1 MSEILSQSE
10 INSLLSG
17 PPGSQ
22 SSPGEGS
29 ATKGD
34 REVHAFDF
42 RLPHRLSKNQ
52 LRIFQA
58 VHDSFSET
66 FGTYLVSRLQ
76 ANVTIEVTSVDQLF
90 YSEYVLSIAS
100 PSCLYVCRIG
110 ESDALMMMELN
121 PQLVLAIVE
130 RLLGGSSE
138 GERASRLITR
148 IEQSI
153 VKGIVQRALVDLQ
166 RSWKTISEL
175 SFKLERYESEG
186 DFAQIAP
193 TSEIVLVVS
202 LEVMLNEQKFLMNL
216 CFPTFALDSVL
227 TRLNTQHF
235 SSMAAEKPSGEW
247 SKEILSKLGSTSLP
261 AVAILGEST
270 LTLGE
275 LLALEPGD
283 ILRTNIPVNG
293 EVKVTIGEKPR
304 LWGRP
309 GVSGGKTAIKVTRI
323 STGSELGE

>member
-10 INSLLSG
+10 IDGLLSDVSG
-17 PPGSQ
+17 GK
-22 SSPGEGS
+22 SSSGEGS
-29 ATKGD
+29 AAKAE
-34 REVHAFDF
+34 REVQSFDF
-42 RLPHRLSKNQ
+42 RLPHRISKNQ

-76 ANVTIEVTSVDQLF
+76 SNVAIEVTSVDQLF

-110 ESDALMMMELN
+110 ESNALMIMELS

-138 GERASRLITR
+138 GEREPRLITR

-175 SFKLERYESEG
+175 SFTLERYESEG

-202 LEVMLNEQKFLMNL
+202 LEVMLNEKKFPMSL
-216 CFPTFALDSVL
+216 CFPTFALGSVL
-227 TRLNTQHF
+227 ARLNRQHF
-235 SSMAAEKPSGEW
+235 SSMAVEKSSGEW
-247 SKEILSKLGSTSLP
+247 SKEILAKLGTTSLP

-283 ILRTNIPVNG
+283 ILRTSIPVDG

>member
-10 INSLLSG
+10 INGLLSG
-17 PPGSQ
+17 VPGGKT
-22 SSPGEGS
+22 PS
-29 ATKGD
+29 A
-34 REVHAFDF
+34 EVPKAERDVQTFDF
-42 RLPHRLSKNQ
+42 RLPHRISKNQ

-76 ANVTIEVTSVDQLF
+76 TNVAIEVTSVDQLF
-90 YSEYVLSIAS
+90 YSEYVLSITS

-110 ESDALMMMELN
+110 ESNALMIMELS
-121 PQLVLAIVE
+121 PPLVLAIVE
-130 RLLGGSSE
+130 RLLGGASE
-138 GERASRLITR
+138 GGREARLITR

-153 VKGIVQRALVDLQ
+153 VKGVVQRALLDLQ

-175 SFKLERYESEG
+175 SFTLERYESEG

-202 LEVMLNEQKFLMNL
+202 LQVMLNEQKFPMSL
-216 CFPTFALDSVL
+216 CFPTFALGPVL
-227 TRLNTQHF
+227 ARLNRQHF
-235 SSMAAEKPSGEW
+235 SSMAAEKSSGGW
-247 SKEILSKLGSTSLP
+247 SKEILAKLGTTSLP
-261 AVAILGEST
+261 AMAILGEST

-283 ILRTNIPVNG
+283 ILRTGIPVDG
-293 EVKVTIGEKPR
+293 EVKVTIGDKPR
-304 LWGRP
+304 FWGRP
-309 GVSGGKTAIKVTRI
+309 GISGGKTAIKVTRI

>member
-10 INSLLSG
+10 INGLLCG
-17 PPGSQ
+17 VPGGKTPSAEV
-22 SSPGEGS
+22 PRGERDVQ
-29 ATKGD
+29 T
-34 REVHAFDF
+34 FDF
-42 RLPHRLSKNQ
+42 RLPHRISKNQ

-76 ANVTIEVTSVDQLF
+76 TNVAIEVTSVDQLF
-90 YSEYVLSIAS
+90 YSEYVLSITS

-110 ESDALMMMELN
+110 ESNALMIMELS
-121 PQLVLAIVE
+121 PSLVLAIVE
-130 RLLGGSSE
+130 RLLGGASE
-138 GERASRLITR
+138 GGREARLITR

-153 VKGIVQRALVDLQ
+153 VKGVVQRALSDLQ

-175 SFKLERYESEG
+175 SFTLERYESEG

-202 LEVMLNEQKFLMNL
+202 LQVMMNEQKFPMSL
-216 CFPTFALDSVL
+216 CFPTFALGPVL
-227 TRLNTQHF
+227 ARLNRQHF
-235 SSMAAEKPSGEW
+235 SSMAAEKSSGEW
-247 SKEILSKLGSTSLP
+247 SKEILSKLGTTSLP

-283 ILRTNIPVNG
+283 ILRTRIPVDG
-293 EVKVTIGEKPR
+293 EVKVTIGDKPR